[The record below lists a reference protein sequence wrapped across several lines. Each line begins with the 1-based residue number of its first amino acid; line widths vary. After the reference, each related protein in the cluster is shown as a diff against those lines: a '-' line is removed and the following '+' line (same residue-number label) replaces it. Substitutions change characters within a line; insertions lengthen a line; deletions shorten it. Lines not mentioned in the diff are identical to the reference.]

1 MPKSYD
7 NPRYPYVR
15 SPDQDTGEAH
25 HPVIVVGAGL
35 VGLTAAVDLA
45 SRGVPTLVLDD
56 DDTVSFGSRAIC
68 FSQRTLE
75 ICDRLGIAQ
84 RMRDKGVT
92 WNLGKVF
99 FQDRLVYQFNLQPE
113 PGHDWPA
120 FVNLQQYYAEEWLIE
135 RATQLELTEIRWK
148 NRVSGVAQEPGGVRL
163 EIDTPD
169 GPYALTCDYL
179 LAADGARSQVR
190 RSMGLALEGHG
201 FEDRFLI
208 SDVVMKADFPT
219 ERWFWF
225 DPPFHPGQSAL
236 LHRQA
241 DNVWRIDLQLGRDAD
256 PQEEKKP
263 GRVLPRLKAMLGEER
278 DFELDWVSVYTFQ
291 CRRLER
297 FRHDQVFFLG
307 DSAHLVSPFGARGGN
322 GGMQDADNLCWKL
335 ALVLDGRAPEALLET
350 YDAERIPAADENIL
364 NSTRST
370 DFITPKNAASRAL
383 RDAVLELAQS
393 QPFARAMVNSG
404 RLSRPYVLSRSPL
417 NTSDAKSF
425 AGAMAPGAPAA
436 DAPVERDGQA
446 DWLLRHLGPEFTLI
460 YFTERRPVP
469 DRALQALQVDDVPV
483 RPVVIVASGQE
494 EGHAAPLVDRDG
506 LAAARYD
513 GQPGTCY
520 LIRPDQHVAARFRRF
535 DIAALRAARDRALA
549 RVPAVAAEGRAVMP

>member
-7 NPRYPYVR
+7 NPRYPYLR
-15 SPDQDTGEAH
+15 SPDQDAGEAH
-25 HPVIVVGAGL
+25 HPVVIVGAGL

-45 SRGVPTLVLDD
+45 TRGVPSLVLDD

-75 ICDRLGIAQ
+75 ICDRLGIAR

-99 FQDRLVYQFNLQPE
+99 FRDRLVYQFNLQPE

-120 FVNLQQYYAEEWLIE
+120 FVNLQQYYAEQWLIE
-135 RATQLELTEIRWK
+135 RAAELESTEVRWK
-148 NRVSGVAQEPGGVRL
+148 NRVSGIAPQADHVRL

-169 GPYALTCDYL
+169 GPYVLTCDYL

-190 RSMGLALEGHG
+190 RSLDLALEGQG

-256 PQEEKKP
+256 PEAEKQP
-263 GRVLPRLKAMLGEER
+263 ERVLPRLRAMLGPER

-297 FRHDQVFFLG
+297 FRHGRVFFLG

-335 ALVLDGRAPEALLET
+335 ALVLDGRAPEALLES

-364 NSTRST
+364 NSSRST

-383 RDAVLELAQS
+383 RDAVLELAES

-404 RLSRPYVLSRSPL
+404 RLSRPCVLGGSPL
-417 NTSDAKSF
+417 NTPDAKSF
-425 AGAMAPGAPAA
+425 AGTIVPGAPAV
-436 DAPVERDGQA
+436 DAPIERDGEA
-446 DWLLRHLGPEFTLI
+446 DWLLRHLGSGFTLI

-469 DRALQALQVDDVPV
+469 DRALQALEFDGVPV
-483 RPVVIVASGQE
+483 RPVVIVKPGQE
-494 EGHAAPLVDRDG
+494 EDHAAPLVDRDG
-506 LAAARYD
+506 SAGLRYD

-535 DIAALRAARDRALA
+535 DIAALRSARDRALG
-549 RVPAVAAEGRAVMP
+549 RVPAAAAEGRAVAP

>member
-1 MPKSYD
+1 MPKSYE
-7 NPRYPYVR
+7 NPRYPYRR
-15 SPDQDTGEAH
+15 SPDQEAGEAH
-25 HPVIVVGAGL
+25 HPVIIVGAGL

-45 SRGVPTLVLDD
+45 TRGVSSLVLDD

-75 ICDRLGIAQ
+75 ICDRLGIAR

-120 FVNLQQYYAEEWLIE
+120 FVNLQQYYAEEWLIA
-135 RATQLELTEIRWK
+135 RAAELGLTEIRWK
-148 NRVSGVAQEPGGVRL
+148 NRVSAVAQQTDRVRL

-190 RSMGLALEGHG
+190 RSLGLALEGQE

-208 SDVVMKADFPT
+208 SDVVMKAEFPT

-256 PQEEKKP
+256 PEEEKRP
-263 GRVLPRLKAMLGEER
+263 ERVLPRLKAMLGEDRE
-278 DFELDWVSVYTFQ
+278 FELDWVSVYTFQ

-297 FRHDQVFFLG
+297 FRHGRVFFLG
-307 DSAHLVSPFGARGGN
+307 DAAHLVSPFGARGGN

-335 ALVLDGRAPEALLET
+335 ALVLDGRAPEALLES
-350 YDAERIPAADENIL
+350 YDAERVPAADENIL
-364 NSTRST
+364 NSSRST
-370 DFITPKNAASRAL
+370 DFITPKDAASRAL
-383 RDAVLELAQS
+383 RDAVLELAES
-393 QPFARAMVNSG
+393 QPFARAMINSG
-404 RLSRPYVLSRSPL
+404 RLSRPRVFAGSPL
-417 NTSDAKSF
+417 STPDAKRF
-425 AGAMAPGAPAA
+425 AGAMVPGAPAA
-436 DAPVERDGQA
+436 DAPVERDGEA
-446 DWLLRHLGPEFTLI
+446 DWLLRHLGPDFTLI

-469 DRALQALQVDDVPV
+469 DRALQALRFDGVPV
-483 RPVVIVASGQE
+483 RPVAVVAPGQE
-494 EGHAAPLVDRDG
+494 EGHGAPLIDREG

-535 DIAALRAARDRALA
+535 DLAALRAARDRALGRA
-549 RVPAVAAEGRAVMP
+549 PALAAERRAVAP